1 MKNLRRLEHLRDG
14 SLSVLRTEMDK
25 LHAMKIEAL
34 QTGVPPPQT
43 AEQTIIMETARKA
56 FDKAYDQYLAAY
68 KLLH

>member
-1 MKNLRRLEHLRDG
+1 
-14 SLSVLRTEMDK
+14 MDK